1 MAYTNNPTG
10 NPVDRIRLLVG
21 DISTSTSAE
30 YLSDVDYNWLNSETG
45 NVYVA
50 AQLAANSLAALFT
63 GSASSATGSGY
74 VEKTVGDLRLRKA
87 DATQMA
93 QSYRLLAAK
102 FGRMA
107 ASKIV
112 PSAGG
117 ITISGKRTAE
127 ADSDRVSPYFQR
139 GLLDNPEAT
148 SLTTNTH
155 SETDE
160 VV

>member
-1 MAYTNNPTG
+1 MAYGGLPGTDNSDA
-10 NPVDRIRLLVG
+10 VRLLVG
-21 DISTSTSAE
+21 DISTSTSAT
-30 YLSDVDYNWLNSETG
+30 YLDDADYDFFIAQTG
-45 NVYVA
+45 NIYVA